1 MLLIDRA
8 VAIIKPKQPF
18 LDWINRTPDP
28 PAELTLEELRT
39 DCTVLLIPEY
49 DDPAELQSFL
59 TGIYEEIF
67 AMELDSWDRDEAHW
81 PSHQDYATF
90 LDWFDVEIHSEV
102 IDALDREINAEAY

>member
-18 LDWINRTPDP
+18 LDWLNRMPDP
-28 PAELTLEELRT
+28 PAELTLEELRI

-49 DDPAELQSFL
+49 ADTAEGQSFIK
-59 TGIYEEIF
+59 GIYDQIF
-67 AMELDSWDRDEAHW
+67 AMELDSWYRDEALW
-81 PSHQDYATF
+81 PSHRDYATF

-102 IDALDREINAEAY
+102 IDALDGEINTEEY